1 MKRGNLDIYRNSY
14 KKRDRRDF
22 ENIKSPKKLSK
33 ILKLIGKKR
42 GMLISGGEIDTERAA
57 NLIFDEY
64 RDGKFGN
71 ITLEYPEE

>member
-1 MKRGNLDIYRNSY
+1 MKSHPTQEFMQR
-14 KKRDRRDF
+14 F
-22 ENIKSPKKLSK
+22 KLSENDLTDNDSYEL
-33 ILKLIGKKR
+33 LKLIGKKR

>member
-1 MKRGNLDIYRNSY
+1 MKDEY
-14 KKRDRRDF
+14 
-22 ENIKSPKKLSK
+22 PPVSK
-33 ILKLIGKKR
+33 IVKKR